1 MKNQLHVSKQRERDI
16 LALTAKLTLALDVSV
31 QFSRADSTGLVWLD
45 RSIRKNP
52 FCECLNRQRA
62 ICRSCASSCFPSAC
76 FELDHKNQI
85 GTTFYRFSCM
95 VVSYLVTPV
104 FMDGVFCGV
113 LGCGPVFLEKPTRA
127 GFMRMLAG
135 FNQVI
140 PFEDQEQLWHYY
152 NNMPVF
158 ETGKMQA
165 ITSLL
170 PEFAKLL
177 GSHVT
182 PTAAPAEPVVTP
194 EHLPLVDRMLR
205 LIQDNDGEEEISL
218 KSMARELHASP
229 EHMSRE
235 FRRIVGVSFRVY
247 LNRARVAR
255 ARVLMESS
263 PSKCVDVAFESG
275 FNSKAAFNR
284 WFVKLTG
291 KTPREFRP
299 AMKG

>member
-1 MKNQLHVSKQRERDI
+1 
-16 LALTAKLTLALDVSV
+16 
-31 QFSRADSTGLVWLD
+31 
-45 RSIRKNP
+45 
-52 FCECLNRQRA
+52 
-62 ICRSCASSCFPSAC
+62 
-76 FELDHKNQI
+76 
-85 GTTFYRFSCM
+85 
-95 VVSYLVTPV
+95 
-104 FMDGVFCGV
+104 
-113 LGCGPVFLEKPTRA
+113 
-127 GFMRMLAG
+127 MLAG
-135 FNQVI
+135 FDQAI
-140 PFEDQEQLWHYY
+140 SFEDQEELWCCYS
-152 NNMPVF
+152 NMPVF

-177 GSHVT
+177 GSYASTT
-182 PTAAPAEPVVTP
+182 PAPAEPVVAP

-205 LIQDNDGEEEISL
+205 LIQDHDGDEALSL
-218 KSMARELHASP
+218 KSMARQLHASP

-235 FRRIVGVSFRVY
+235 FHRLVGVSFRIY

-299 AMKG
+299 AMKR